1 MHRFKHLNATKG
13 LLLSR
18 ALDLISVG
26 RGLRDEWIV
35 GSDRALELFCVF
47 FYMFTRYPSYTIEFN
62 AISQME
68 RDSWFTALVL

>member
-35 GSDRALELFCVF
+35 GSDRALELFCFLHV
-47 FYMFTRYPSYTIEFN
+47 YGIRLTRLNSMRFPKWSEIPGLQLWYYE
-62 AISQME
+62 A
-68 RDSWFTALVL
+68 